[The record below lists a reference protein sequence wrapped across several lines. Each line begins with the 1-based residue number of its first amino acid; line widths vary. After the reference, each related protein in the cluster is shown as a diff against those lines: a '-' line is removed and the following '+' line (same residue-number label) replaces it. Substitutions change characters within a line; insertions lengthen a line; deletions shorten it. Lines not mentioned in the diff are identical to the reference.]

1 MDRMLFL
8 AMSGAKQTL
17 HSQAMA
23 TNNLANA
30 TTTAFKADLAAFRA
44 MPVFGPG
51 HPSRVYS
58 MAERPSVNFDGG
70 ALQSTGNEL
79 DVAINGEGWIAV
91 QSPDGSEAYT
101 RAGDLRISPNGILQ
115 TGSGLPVL
123 GNGGPIAIPPAEKM
137 DIGADGTI
145 TIRPLGQAAN
155 TLAQVD
161 RIKLVNPPK
170 EKLEKGLDGLFRL
183 QIPEGETERPVAQA
197 DASTTVIAGM
207 LEASNVN
214 PVEEMVHMI
223 TLQRKFEL
231 QVKAMRTA
239 EENDSAAAQMMR
251 MS

>member
-1 MDRMLFL
+1 MDRMLYL
-8 AMSGAKQTL
+8 AMSGARQTL

-30 TTTAFKADLAAFRA
+30 TTTGFKADLAAFRA

-51 HPSRVYS
+51 HPSRVYA
-58 MAERPSVNFDGG
+58 MAERADIDFDPG

-91 QSPDGSEAYT
+91 QSADGSEAYT
-101 RAGDLRISPNGILQ
+101 RAGDLRISANGILE
-115 TGSGLPVL
+115 TGAGLPVL

-137 DIGADGTI
+137 EIGADGTI

-155 TLAQVD
+155 TLAEVD
-161 RIKLVNPPK
+161 RIKLVKPAR
-170 EKLEKGLDGLFRL
+170 ETLEKGLDGLFRIKAEEA
-183 QIPEGETERPVAQA
+183 QVAEA
-197 DASTTVIAGM
+197 DASVNLVSGM

-214 PVEEMVHMI
+214 PVEEMVRMI
-223 TLQRKFEL
+223 GLQRQFEL

-239 EENDSAAAQMMR
+239 EENDSAAAQIMR
-251 MS
+251 MN